1 MGTSAR
7 NGLNGGDCKGRK
19 FFKLFHF
26 LFCATPYFQVIPEIT
41 SYRKGR
47 WVSLW
52 FPFTYKH
59 EMVLL
64 NLGNRK
70 QEIRITGSH
79 MKKKI
84 AKMTKF
90 ENKIPIIHTFP
101 NFLLGTTFSL
111 KFWKGRIRKIMGAWG
126 RVLKKVPATSICLG
140 GYYVPKRKR
149 LRKIWLW
156 GLILIANLGL
166 C

>member
-7 NGLNGGDCKGRK
+7 NGLNGEDCKGRK

-26 LFCATPYFQVIPEIT
+26 LLCATPHFQVIPEIT

-79 MKKKI
+79 MKKKNCKNDEI
-84 AKMTKF
+84 WLKNSYNTHLPQF
-90 ENKIPIIHTFP
+90 SVGDNFQSKI
-101 NFLLGTTFSL
+101 L
-111 KFWKGRIRKIMGAWG
+111 KSEDQKNYA
-126 RVLKKVPATSICLG
+126 CLG
-140 GYYVPKRKR
+140 EET
-149 LRKIWLW
+149 
-156 GLILIANLGL
+156 
-166 C
+166 